1 MKTGWIADKP
11 QGEDHL
17 GLKSFDSPDFGTW
30 RAPLVALHG
39 QAVLL
44 GGMSQLLYLPSRNIT
59 SRVENDLVN
68 DGFKG

>member
-1 MKTGWIADKP
+1 
-11 QGEDHL
+11 
-17 GLKSFDSPDFGTW
+17 LKVLDSPDFGTW
-30 RAPLVALHG
+30 RATSIVLHG

-44 GGMSQLLYLPSRNIT
+44 GGKSQLLYLPSRNIA